1 MNAQQFLDK
10 NQSINCT
17 ALAQMLDVSSSTV
30 TKMKTNVSTVQSLAL
45 DALHE
50 QQRKNNLVEV
60 DVREWFDKINGNS
73 YFTAYVYFKGETYF
87 IDFTYGYGD
96 YSTQAAHEL
105 LVKKGL
111 IAENVKMWDL
121 REKYNIH
128 FRTNKEEVSRKSDLF
143 DGRLVKREER

>member
-1 MNAQQFLDK
+1 MNAQQFLNK

-30 TKMKTNVSTVQSLAL
+30 TKMKTNVSVIQSLAL
-45 DALHE
+45 DALNE
-50 QQRKNNLVEV
+50 QQRKHNLIEL

-73 YFTAYVYFKGETYF
+73 YFTAYIYFKGETYF

-96 YSTQAAHEL
+96 HCATVALEL

-111 IAENVKMWDL
+111 ISENIKVWDL
-121 REKYNIH
+121 SNKYNVN
-128 FRTNKEEVSRKSDLF
+128 FRINKEVVSRKKDMF
-143 DGRLVKREER
+143 DGRLVNGEEC